1 VSGLEVVAGPAST
14 GREARLRRAIAGLA
28 AAPPSVEEAKRR
40 PARPGFAENLV
51 FEFDEA
57 YTAFVEGFETLP
69 SEEQLLAL
77 QAVDTHVSAMVRA
90 RDAALWT
97 ERARREDAPWAEV
110 RVLAAHVL
118 HVFDWPSR

>member
-1 VSGLEVVAGPAST
+1 MTRLDVVVDTAPT
-14 GREARLRRAIAGLA
+14 GREARLQRAIAGLA
-28 AAPPSVEEAKRR
+28 AEPPSAEESKRR

-69 SEEQLLAL
+69 SEAQLLAL

-97 ERARREDAPWAEV
+97 ERARREDPPWVEV
-110 RVLAAHVL
+110 RALAARVL
-118 HVFDWPSR
+118 HVFDWKER

>member
-1 VSGLEVVAGPAST
+1 MSEFEVFEGRASA
-14 GREARLRRAIAGLA
+14 GREERLRRAIAGLA
-28 AAPPSVEEAKRR
+28 EVPPSAEEAKRR

-97 ERARREDAPWAEV
+97 ERARREDAPWHEV
-110 RVLAAHVL
+110 RVLAADVL
-118 HVFDWPSR
+118 RVFEWPPR

>member
-1 VSGLEVVAGPAST
+1 MTELDVVVGTAPT
-14 GREARLRRAIAGLA
+14 GREARLQRAVAGLA
-28 AAPPSVEEAKRR
+28 AEPPSASEARR
-40 PARPGFAENLV
+40 VPARPGFTENLV

-90 RDAALWT
+90 KDAALWT
-97 ERARREDAPWAEV
+97 ERARREDPPWLEV

-118 HVFDWPSR
+118 RVSDWPPR

>member
-1 VSGLEVVAGPAST
+1 MSEFEVVEGRAST
-14 GREARLRRAIAGLA
+14 GREERLRLAIAGLA
-28 AAPPSVEEAKRR
+28 EVPPSAEEAKRR

-77 QAVDTHVSAMVRA
+77 QALDTHVSAMVRA

-97 ERARREDAPWAEV
+97 ERARREDAPWQEV
-110 RVLAAHVL
+110 RVLAARVL
-118 HVFDWPSR
+118 RVFEWPPR

>member
-1 VSGLEVVAGPAST
+1 MSEFEVVEGRAST
-14 GREARLRRAIAGLA
+14 GREARLRRASAGLA
-28 AAPPSVEEAKRR
+28 KVPPSAEEAKRL
-40 PARPGFAENLV
+40 PARPGFVENLV

-97 ERARREDAPWAEV
+97 ERARREDAPWEEV
-110 RVLAAHVL
+110 RARAAHVL
-118 HVFDWPSR
+118 RVFESPPG

>member
-1 VSGLEVVAGPAST
+1 MTDLEIVGGGAS
-14 GREARLRRAIAGLA
+14 GREARLQRAIAGLA
-28 AAPPSVEEAKRR
+28 EEPPSAEEAKKR

-77 QAVDTHVSAMVRA
+77 QAVDTHVSRMVRA
-90 RDAALWT
+90 KDADLWT
-97 ERARREDAPWAEV
+97 ESARREGAPWAQV
-110 RVLAAHVL
+110 RELAAHVL
-118 HVFDWPSR
+118 RVFEWTSH